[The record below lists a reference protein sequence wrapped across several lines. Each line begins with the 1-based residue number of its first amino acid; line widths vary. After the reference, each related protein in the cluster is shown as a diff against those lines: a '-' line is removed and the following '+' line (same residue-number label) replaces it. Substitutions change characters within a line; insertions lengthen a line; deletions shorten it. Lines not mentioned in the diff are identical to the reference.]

1 MRKTLEKMIHLARL
15 KLPEDEI
22 NRLTKKTEHILEY
35 IEHLKELN
43 TDNIEPTSH
52 AIDVVNAFREDT
64 VKSFASPK
72 KLVEIAPKS
81 FENLFEVPRVIDEN

>member
-52 AIDVVNAFREDT
+52 AIEVVNAFREDT
-64 VKSFASPK
+64 VRPFASPK